1 MVPGKGSMKRFH
13 ETVEGTN
20 YIDGSRIKFHEMVEG
35 TNYIHGSG
43 KKFQKMVEGTNYKL
57 QLKEMEQGPIKET
70 SYMERYYGFMERLQV
85 VRRVS
90 KDLKTSSQN
99 SVNWIVTWFSPRC
112 PAGLKVSSDIS
123 DKIISRLFHLGAD
136 MANKFQGV
144 YIYK

>member
-35 TNYIHGSG
+35 TNYIHGSRIKFHEMVEG
-43 KKFQKMVEGTNYKL
+43 TNYIHGFRIKFQKMVEGTNYIFG
-57 QLKEMEQGPIKET
+57 LKEMEQGPIKGT
-70 SYMERYYGFMERLQV
+70 SFMERYYGFMERFQF

-99 SVNWIVTWFSPRC
+99 SVNWIVTWFFSKMSCWPQSELR
-112 PAGLKVSSDIS
+112 
-123 DKIISRLFHLGAD
+123 HLR
-136 MANKFQGV
+136 
-144 YIYK
+144 